1 MVAMTTQMFD
11 KLIEL
16 TGKTKDD
23 VLKELNPNF
32 SEQYIISRSEMGDLE
47 QIMKAKSS
55 SIKTI
60 LIK

>member
-1 MVAMTTQMFD
+1 MTTQMFD

-55 SIKTI
+55 TIKTI